1 MNPFLVHLIY
11 GTVTSSQGN
20 VVANAQLAVITSITT
35 KIYNTNADGIY
46 MLNLADIGYVAGETI
61 TINVTEQF
69 NNELKSHK
77 YTVTGSFS
85 EENITLGLRI
95 AVERI
100 SDLQQQNVLHSVGK
114 TPITADNP
122 LSVTLDNSDRI
133 EERRSYNSDNQVE
146 FIGEAKP
153 GNEDSRTGWRIHK
166 RSYVDRRHTKVS
178 WANFNAN
185 FDKIWTDRTSYDYR

>member
-20 VVANAQLAVITSITT
+20 VVANAQLAVTTSVTT

-77 YTVTGSFS
+77 YTVIGSFS

-114 TPITADNP
+114 SPITPDNP
-122 LSVTLDNSDRI
+122 LSIFDKGDPLAGYVLAGGDDNNRLYGYVNKGGAWYIQKFDSSNDTYKYVRG
-133 EERRSYNSDNQVE
+133 SSN
-146 FIGEAKP
+146 FISSWDG
-153 GNEDSRTGWRIHK
+153 RTGLT
-166 RSYVDRRHTKVS
+166 YELPNEV
-178 WANFNAN
+178 F
-185 FDKIWTDRTSYDYR
+185 